1 MYFVLLLDKLKCS
14 RDYTL
19 LFVAFDL
26 EEWQPSPSNT
36 TCSISRNCSCSGG
49 LCGSDYFVQNLTQY
63 LNNTGAGF
71 QGAIVLETILNYNST
86 PHSQN
91 FPRGFDLIFGQVH
104 QQISKSN
111 FKGDFLAVIGRE
123 ADDKRL
129 IDGITSAYK
138 NVGKFKL
145 T

>member
-1 MYFVLLLDKLKCS
+1 M
-14 RDYTL
+14 
-19 LFVAFDL
+19 
-26 EEWQPSPSNT
+26 
-36 TCSISRNCSCSGG
+36 
-49 LCGSDYFVQNLTQY
+49 TQY

-104 QQISKSN
+104 QQISKNN

-138 NVGKFKL
+138 NDGKFKL
-145 T
+145 TWTGLVTSSGYMSRESDQSVSYFNSNE